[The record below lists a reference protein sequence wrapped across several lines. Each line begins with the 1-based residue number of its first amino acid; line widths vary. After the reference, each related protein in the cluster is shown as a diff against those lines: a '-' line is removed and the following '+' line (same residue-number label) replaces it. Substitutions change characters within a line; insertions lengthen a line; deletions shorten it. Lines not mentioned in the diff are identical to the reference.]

1 MLTRPFS
8 VFQIIPWIE
17 SLWPTGKCRGR
28 ESFGT
33 WYYIVLSAI
42 LFIFFIKIESN
53 CFSKTYSEIERTLSI
68 NSSKEE
74 MVLLRDSKKLYVLRF
89 VWVFDQNR
97 KHVEAWNQRTDTLTD
112 FDSTVRSSHWKCS
125 IRQLFLKSV
134 GVCFLKSCRPL
145 VLQLYQKGTPTQV
158 FSCAYCEI
166 FNATNF

>member
-1 MLTRPFS
+1 MLTRHS
-8 VFQIIPWIE
+8 SAFQIIPWNWKLLINRKVQE
-17 SLWPTGKCRGR
+17 NKVFWHIILHSSLR
-28 ESFGT
+28 
-33 WYYIVLSAI
+33 SA
-42 LFIFFIKIESN
+42 FFIKIESN

-74 MVLLRDSKKLYVLRF
+74 MVLLRDSKKLFVLRF

-112 FDSTVRSSHWKCS
+112 FGSTVRSSHWKCS